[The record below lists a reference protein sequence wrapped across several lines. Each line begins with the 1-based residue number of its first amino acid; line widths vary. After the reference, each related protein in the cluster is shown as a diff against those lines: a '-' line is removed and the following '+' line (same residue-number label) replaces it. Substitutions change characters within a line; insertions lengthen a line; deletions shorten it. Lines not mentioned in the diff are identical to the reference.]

1 MKHGK
6 KLTVTE
12 KTKLKELG
20 YDPNC
25 YLRTKR
31 LLDGLEVVNIVTG
44 VVQEIRWWTHGE

>member
-6 KLTVTE
+6 KLTVKE

-31 LLDGLEVVNIVTG
+31 YSNGLEVLNIATG
-44 VVQEIRWWTHGE
+44 VVQDVFYKA